1 MHLENGTQ
9 RLVLSVVYL
18 WRCTGAKRRK
28 KGGHSDDIERPPR
41 PHDAV
46 CEVLPAEAEAMYQRI
61 MQGRVAIND
70 GGDVRDQST

>member
-1 MHLENGTQ
+1 VALHWGK
-9 RLVLSVVYL
+9 
-18 WRCTGAKRRK
+18 AA

-61 MQGRVAIND
+61 VQGRVAINVLVD
-70 GGDVRDQST
+70 GIATVQAN